1 MTRILVAMSGG
12 VDSSVVAA
20 RLVAEG
26 HDVVGATLQLYDTR
40 GEAKKGAC
48 CAGRDIQDAREV
60 AERLGIPHYVIDAEQ
75 RFRDSVIEKFAD
87 SYAGGETPVP
97 CVACNQGVKF
107 TDLLGLARDIGADA
121 MATGHYVRRV
131 AGPDGAELHRPLDTD
146 RDQSWFLFATTKEQ
160 LDFLRFPLGDMPD
173 KQAVRTEAER
183 FGLAVA
189 DKPDSQ
195 DLCFIPK
202 GSYAELVETLRPDI
216 RGEGEIVD
224 RSGKVVGHHDGVTR
238 FTVGQSKRLGD
249 AARQDGERQMVVG
262 IEPARKRIIIGPRE
276 TAAVL
281 CCRLRDVNWL
291 IPPPDEAAGET
302 VRCMVQLRARE
313 RPRAATIRRSGTGAE
328 VVFDEPAMPAPGQ
341 ACVLYDGSR
350 VLGGGLICRAPVAT
364 PDPDSER
371 STASNKAG

>member
-26 HDVVGATLQLYDTR
+26 HEVIGATLQLYDTR

-75 RFRDSVIEKFAD
+75 RFRDSVIERFAD
-87 SYAGGETPVP
+87 SYASGETPVP

-107 TDLLGLARDIGADA
+107 TDLLGLARDIGAEA

-131 AGPDGAELHRPLDTD
+131 EGPDGAELHRPLDTD

-173 KQAVRTEAER
+173 KQAVRVEAER

-202 GSYAELVETLRPDI
+202 GSYAELVETLRPDM

-224 RSGKVVGHHDGVTR
+224 RAGNVLGRHDGVTR

-249 AARQDGERQMVVG
+249 AGQHGGERQMVVG
-262 IEPARKRIIIGPRE
+262 IEPASKRIVVGPRRKASV
-276 TAAVL
+276 TS
-281 CCRLRDVNWL
+281 CHLREVNWL
-291 IPPPDEAAGET
+291 IPPPDEASGES

-313 RPRAATIRRSGTGAE
+313 MPRAATIRRIGTGAE
-328 VVFDEPAMPAPGQ
+328 VTFDEPALPAPGQ
-341 ACVLYDGSR
+341 ACVLYDDSR
-350 VLGGGLICRAPVAT
+350 VLGGGLICRAPV
-364 PDPDSER
+364 PEPV
-371 STASNKAG
+371 

>member
-26 HDVVGATLQLYDTR
+26 HEVIGATLQLYDTR
-40 GEAKKGAC
+40 GEARKGAC

-60 AERLGIPHYVIDAEQ
+60 AGRLGIPHYVIDAEQ
-75 RFRDSVIEKFAD
+75 RFRDSVIGKFAD
-87 SYAGGETPVP
+87 SYASGETPVP

-107 TDLLGLARDIGADA
+107 TDLLGLARDIGAEA
-121 MATGHYVRRV
+121 MATGHYVRRIE
-131 AGPDGAELHRPLDTD
+131 GPDGAELHRPLDAD
-146 RDQSWFLFATTKEQ
+146 RDQSWFLFATTQAQ

-173 KQAVRTEAER
+173 KRAVRGEAER

-202 GSYAELVETLRPDI
+202 GSYADLVETLRPDM

-224 RSGKVVGHHDGVTR
+224 RSGTVVGRHDGVTR

-249 AARQDGERQMVVG
+249 AARQQGERQMVVG
-262 IEPARKRIIIGPRE
+262 IDPARKRVIVGPRE
-276 TAAVL
+276 SAAVL
-281 CCRLRDVNWL
+281 SCQLRDMNWL
-291 IPPPDEAAGET
+291 IPLPGEANGEA

-313 RPRAATIRRSGTGAE
+313 KPRSATVRRVGTGAE
-328 VVFDEPAMPAPGQ
+328 VTFDEPAMPAPGQ

-350 VLGGGLICRAPVAT
+350 VLGGGLICRAPVM
-364 PDPDSER
+364 
-371 STASNKAG
+371 TAQA